1 MSVSVPVSVRVCV
14 LVFLCI
20 NACTV
25 HDFTRQRAPLP
36 LVGLRVNGASMD
48 YILSWTGSGA
58 RAVRDAISSRIWT
71 SAVREVHFTDYS
83 ELSHG
88 PSSVQT
94 PNTGLTTFLAEVY
107 FLILCK
113 RYARILFLFELA
125 RAGSRWLVFKPT

>member
-1 MSVSVPVSVRVCV
+1 MSVSVPVSLRACV

-25 HDFTRQRAPLP
+25 HDFTRQHAPLS
-36 LVGLRVNGASMD
+36 LVDLRVNGASMD

-88 PSSVQT
+88 PRSVQT
-94 PNTGLTTFLAEVY
+94 PNTGLTAFVVEVY

-113 RYARILFLFELA
+113 SYARISLLLLLFFVFFELA
-125 RAGSRWLVFKPT
+125 